1 MRIHPAATPAPK
13 SAPKQ
18 SQAAKQKPKTTNA
31 YASSNQKHDEQKAPQ
46 RTADTPSDVLANA
59 AAETKRDKGVYA
71 SMKRAFSPY
80 VENHSH
86 AVLYGIIGFVAA
98 ALILIVGF
106 WPTVL
111 LAVFAAI
118 GVVIGK
124 YRDGDRKT
132 RQQMNRSSNVSTSE
146 TPRVPR
152 PSPCEIRAARGVRP
166 PRSIM
171 LQKGTTMTQSTMTKP
186 ATSSTYNPYSDMD
199 ADKKKSDAA
208 TADSVSAEPVYK
220 LVIDENV
227 VEKISSMA
235 AQKIDG
241 IIDMKGNVLS
251 RIQEGLGGAD
261 KTKGVDA
268 DIVDDTNAKINLDVI
283 MEYGKSA
290 PEIFDDI
297 KKVVGGDLKDMT
309 GLNVVEMTVNVVDVM
324 TPEEY
329 AQKNGS
335 NSDDGQQDDSAN

>member
-1 MRIHPAATPAPK
+1 MTQSTMRIHPAATPAPK

-31 YASSNQKHDEQKAPQ
+31 YASSNQKHDEQKAP
-46 RTADTPSDVLANA
+46 LANA

-132 RQQMNRSSNVSTSE
+132 RQQMK
-146 TPRVPR
+146 
-152 PSPCEIRAARGVRP
+152 
-166 PRSIM
+166 
-171 LQKGTTMTQSTMTKP
+171 Q
-186 ATSSTYNPYSDMD
+186 
-199 ADKKKSDAA
+199 
-208 TADSVSAEPVYK
+208 
-220 LVIDENV
+220 
-227 VEKISSMA
+227 
-235 AQKIDG
+235 
-241 IIDMKGNVLS
+241 VLE
-251 RIQEGLGGAD
+251 RF
-261 KTKGVDA
+261 
-268 DIVDDTNAKINLDVI
+268 N
-283 MEYGKSA
+283 
-290 PEIFDDI
+290 
-297 KKVVGGDLKDMT
+297 
-309 GLNVVEMTVNVVDVM
+309 
-324 TPEEY
+324 
-329 AQKNGS
+329 
-335 NSDDGQQDDSAN
+335 

>member
-1 MRIHPAATPAPK
+1 MTQSTMRIHPAATPAPK

-46 RTADTPSDVLANA
+46 RTADTPS
-59 AAETKRDKGVYA
+59 GVYA

-132 RQQMNRSSNVSTSE
+132 RQQMK
-146 TPRVPR
+146 
-152 PSPCEIRAARGVRP
+152 
-166 PRSIM
+166 
-171 LQKGTTMTQSTMTKP
+171 Q
-186 ATSSTYNPYSDMD
+186 
-199 ADKKKSDAA
+199 
-208 TADSVSAEPVYK
+208 
-220 LVIDENV
+220 
-227 VEKISSMA
+227 
-235 AQKIDG
+235 
-241 IIDMKGNVLS
+241 VLE
-251 RIQEGLGGAD
+251 RF
-261 KTKGVDA
+261 
-268 DIVDDTNAKINLDVI
+268 N
-283 MEYGKSA
+283 
-290 PEIFDDI
+290 
-297 KKVVGGDLKDMT
+297 
-309 GLNVVEMTVNVVDVM
+309 
-324 TPEEY
+324 
-329 AQKNGS
+329 
-335 NSDDGQQDDSAN
+335 